1 MTSCVLSLLRRWA
14 GPALA
19 ATLLL
24 TAGDRARAAEPRE
37 IVSAGGIKAWLA
49 GDHASPLLALR
60 FAFLGGSGTEPDGQA
75 GITRLLAR
83 MLVEGGGDDDAQV
96 FRERMQR
103 AGMRL
108 QFQAGR
114 DALFGSVDIL
124 SSSRTESTALLR
136 AAVQNPKLDAAT
148 LETVK
153 SRMLT
158 DLIEAASDPRAVA
171 NDRWYAESFAGLAYA
186 HPPEGDPAGLAGIDR
201 DKLARRHAVALTRGT
216 LVVAAAGDIA
226 PDELGALLDAVFG
239 GLPEGVASGSL
250 PVVPRTTADLMRV
263 ETSSP
268 AAAVV
273 FGAAAPPPGD
283 PDHVAAR
290 IVAHIL
296 GSGDLDSRLFK
307 RLRLDTSLVYSAR
320 AGILHDSRTTL
331 LLGELGTSND
341 KAESALDTLLVTLRS
356 FAEDGP
362 GDDEIELAK
371 SALAGATLLGLDST
385 AAVADAL
392 LDARLDGQ
400 TADFLAR
407 RRVELSAVTP
417 AQVRSAARRLVAP
430 DRIRIIVASRSQR

>member
-1 MTSCVLSLLRRWA
+1 M
-14 GPALA
+14 
-19 ATLLL
+19 
-24 TAGDRARAAEPRE
+24 
-37 IVSAGGIKAWLA
+37 
-49 GDHASPLLALR
+49 
-60 FAFLGGSGTEPDGQA
+60 
-75 GITRLLAR
+75 
-83 MLVEGGGDDDAQV
+83 
-96 FRERMQR
+96 
-103 AGMRL
+103 
-108 QFQAGR
+108 
-114 DALFGSVDIL
+114 
-124 SSSRTESTALLR
+124 
-136 AAVQNPKLDAAT
+136 
-148 LETVK
+148 
-153 SRMLT
+153 
-158 DLIEAASDPRAVA
+158 
-171 NDRWYAESFAGLAYA
+171 
-186 HPPEGDPAGLAGIDR
+186 
-201 DKLARRHAVALTRGT
+201 TRGT

-226 PDELGALLDAVFG
+226 PDELGALLDEVFG
-239 GLPEGVASGSL
+239 GLPEGVASGAQ
-250 PVVPRTTADLMRV
+250 PIVPRTTADLMHV

-268 AAAVV
+268 AAAIV